1 MPEIKKT
8 CKNCG
13 YRDEST
19 GTCLLEKPCLD
30 ENYENSYMF
39 WIDQNAIIE
48 RGVIIHPDTLKQIHE
63 LWKPAPPRL
72 LSLEEVQA
80 LKPDDDIFVEVYS
93 KPFVAADTVRNNMG
107 TLISCMSGLNIIPD
121 ADNYLHYLRLWTRRP
136 DKTTQLTT
144 EWESVNE

>member
-19 GTCLLEKPCLD
+19 GTCLLKKPCLD
-30 ENYENSYMF
+30 ANYENSYMF
-39 WIDQNAIIE
+39 WIDQNEIIE

-72 LSLEEVQA
+72 LTLEEVQA
-80 LKPDDDIFVEVYS
+80 LKPNDDIYVEYYDL
-93 KPFVAADTVRNNMG
+93 PFVMADTVRNNMG
-107 TLISCMSGLNIIPD
+107 SLISCMSSKNILVD
-121 ADNYLHYLRLWTRRP
+121 KYLRYVRLWTSRP
-136 DKTTQLTT
+136 DKETQLATR
-144 EWESVNE
+144 WEKRNE